1 MAMTFQIGVEKL
13 QCAISEIGA
22 ELISVKYCGK
32 ERLWQN
38 DNGSWSGHA
47 PILFPYG
54 GNCAV
59 VVDGVT
65 YPLQKHGFLASQVFR
80 LQEKTEN
87 SITLACSSNE
97 KTKSLYPYDF
107 TVVVTYLIE
116 GNCLK
121 VTYKA
126 INDGNRVMYA
136 GFGCH
141 ESYALDGEVSG
152 YEVVF
157 EKDEELLSLVASADD
172 GRMTGEVIDLGKGK
186 ALALPEP
193 ILNDT
198 VILKTNSHCV
208 TLKKIGEEKPL
219 ARVTYPNFPYL
230 LIWQA
235 KGGKM
240 VCIEPWHNLPD
251 DQGTP
256 SKELSQKQGLTAL
269 QPNESLV
276 AYHEIEYFE

>member
-1 MAMTFQIGVEKL
+1 MSMNFQIGGEKL
-13 QCAISEIGA
+13 QCTISEIGA

-65 YPLQKHGFLASQVFR
+65 YPLQKHGFLAGQTFR

-87 SITLACSSNE
+87 SITLTCSSNE
-97 KTKSLYPYDF
+97 ETKSLYPYDF
-107 TVVVTYLIE
+107 TVFVTYLVE

-126 INDGNRVMYA
+126 TNDGNRVMYA

-157 EKDEELLSLVASADD
+157 EKDEELLSMVASSED
-172 GRMTGEVIDLGKGK
+172 GRMTGEAIDLGKGK
-186 ALALPEP
+186 VLVLPEP

-208 TLKKIGEEKPL
+208 TLRKIGEEKPL
-219 ARVTYPNFPYL
+219 ARVTYPDFPYL

-251 DQGTP
+251 DQGEP
-256 SKELSQKQGLTAL
+256 SKELSQKQGLKAL
-269 QPNESLV
+269 QPNESLI